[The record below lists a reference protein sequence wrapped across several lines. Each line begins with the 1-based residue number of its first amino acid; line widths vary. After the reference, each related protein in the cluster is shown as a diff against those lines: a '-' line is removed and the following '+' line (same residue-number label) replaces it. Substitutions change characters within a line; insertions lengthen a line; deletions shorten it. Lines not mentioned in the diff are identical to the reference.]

1 MYTDYFGF
9 RERPF
14 SITPDPRFFYTN
26 PRYQEAYASLL
37 YGIHER
43 RGFIVLTGEIG
54 TGKTTLLRRLMENM
68 EPHIRFVFF
77 YNTTLPYDEILDF
90 ICQELG
96 LQLKE
101 AGQLH
106 KIQMLNRFL
115 VDRLAT
121 GEIVVLLID
130 EAQNLT
136 EEVLENLRL
145 LSNLETST
153 EKLLQIVLVG
163 QPELEVKLNRYE
175 LRQLKQRIAIQCRL
189 ERLDD
194 EEVGPF
200 IHYRLSA
207 VGYKRQQLFSPD
219 AIQEIAN
226 YSKGFPRLINILCD
240 NALLIAYA
248 TSQKRISR
256 ELVREAAEDL
266 RLGGSKANTF
276 VDAEA
281 PEPSRVL
288 RMRSHPGSPR
298 SETARDH
305 LKRSDTLWKGW
316 RMTAVLLLGLGGIGF
331 YTWRPNAPVL
341 HRFENQ
347 ISALPRTLYGTL
359 GGWLKDPD
367 AAKPFPRSDSETTGH
382 GESTGLIKE
391 AGPASVTELRSDR
404 QTMEPSIQN
413 RESASAAGQMQGTG
427 GGDATGI
434 ENQGTEEAGWAATT
448 PQTTG
453 WRETPMTVQPGAT
466 VAEIA
471 ATTYGGQRNLGL
483 DLIKEYNAHIENL
496 NRIVAGQRLWLPPV
510 SRETLVRRQPNGSYS
525 LILASHRMPHQSEQL
540 AQVARLTGYDAVV
553 TPRRVSDDLILYRV
567 ELNGLE
573 NADAVNQA
581 WDLALANQWIAVAGN
596 SSRKQF

>member
-77 YNTTLPYDEILDF
+77 YNTTLPYEEILDF
-90 ICQELG
+90 IGQELG
-96 LQLKE
+96 LQVKE
-101 AGQLH
+101 AGQLR

-115 VDRLAT
+115 VDRLVN

-130 EAQNLT
+130 EAQNLG
-136 EEVLENLRL
+136 EDVLENLRL

-194 EEVGPF
+194 DEVGPF

-219 AIQEIAN
+219 AIQEIAY

-248 TSQKRISR
+248 RSQKRISP

-266 RLGGSKANTF
+266 RLGGSKANPF
-276 VDAEA
+276 VDSEA

-288 RMRSHPGSPR
+288 RMISHPGNPR

-305 LKRSDTLWKGW
+305 RKRSDSRWKGW

-331 YTWRPNAPVL
+331 YTWRLNARFL
-341 HRFENQ
+341 HHFEDQ

-367 AAKPFPRSDSETTGH
+367 AVKPHLRSDSETTSH
-382 GESTGLIKE
+382 DQSTGLIKE
-391 AGPASVTELRSDR
+391 AGPAPASELRTDLL
-404 QTMEPSIQN
+404 TIEPPIQN
-413 RESASAAGQMQGTG
+413 RESASAAGQMQGAG
-427 GGDATGI
+427 GGDTTSTENRGI
-434 ENQGTEEAGWAATT
+434 HEPGLVAMIPETT
-448 PQTTG
+448 A
-453 WRETPMTVQPGAT
+453 WRETPITVQPGAT
-466 VAEIA
+466 VVEIA
-471 ATTYGGQRNLGL
+471 VTTYGSQRNLGL

-496 NRIVAGQRLWLPPV
+496 NRIVAGQRLWLPPL
-510 SRETLVRRQPNGSYS
+510 SRETLVRRQLNGSYS
-525 LILASHRMPHQSEQL
+525 LILASHRSPQQSEQL
-540 AQVARLTGYDAVV
+540 AQVARLRGYDAVV

-581 WDLALANQWIAVAGN
+581 WNLALANQWIAFAGN
-596 SSRKQF
+596 SSGKRF